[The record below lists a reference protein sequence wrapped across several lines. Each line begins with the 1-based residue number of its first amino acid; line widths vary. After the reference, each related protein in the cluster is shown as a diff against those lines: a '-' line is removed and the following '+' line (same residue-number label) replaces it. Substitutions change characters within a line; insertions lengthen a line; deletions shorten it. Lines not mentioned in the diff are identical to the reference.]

1 MVWDAFLEDEEVQTL
16 KRTPRMIDLV
26 NTIKERRAMR
36 QKDDNLDK
44 LKARNAAVLRR
55 EIKLVESKY
64 LELWK
69 KFNKNRDYTESFL
82 AINSQLSFLYLK
94 YEEIAEKLIEYVHP
108 LVLKQ
113 TKLQFEYLRL
123 EEKYENSSEILKE
136 RKKLRDEKNDIFNK
150 RIREETE
157 AAYPQLIATRR
168 TELKISRGKFL
179 KSWKEYGIDSNI
191 EEKFLKTSGEYAK
204 ILSTVKDL
212 EIKIKELRETKP
224 YLKMLRENYIRDSIL
239 EEKFLDS
246 QRGAEL
252 Q

>member
-1 MVWDAFLEDEEVQTL
+1 MVWDAFMEDEEVQTL
-16 KRTPRMIDLV
+16 KETPLMVDLV
-26 NTIKERRAMR
+26 NTIKERKTMR

-44 LKARNAAVLRR
+44 LKARNATVLRR
-55 EIKLVESKY
+55 EIKLAESKY
-64 LELWK
+64 LELWE
-69 KFNKNRDYTESFL
+69 KFNKNKDYTESFL
-82 AINSQLSFLYLK
+82 AINSQLSFMYLK
-94 YEEIAEKLIEYVHP
+94 FEEIEAKLIEYVHP

-136 RKKLRDEKNDIFNK
+136 RKKLRNEKNDIFN
-150 RIREETE
+150 RRNCEEIE
-157 AAYPQLIATRR
+157 ALYPQSIASRR
-168 TELKISRGKFL
+168 TELKIARGKFL
-179 KSWKEYGIDSNI
+179 ESWKQYGMNSNI
-191 EEKFLKTSGEYAK
+191 EEKSLKTSGEYAK

-246 QRGAEL
+246 QRGVES

>member
-1 MVWDAFLEDEEVQTL
+1 MVWDAFMEDEEVQTL
-16 KRTPRMIDLV
+16 KETPLMVDLV
-26 NTIKERRAMR
+26 NTIKERRTMR

-44 LKARNAAVLRR
+44 LKARNATVLRR
-55 EIKLVESKY
+55 EIKLAESKY
-64 LELWK
+64 LELWE
-69 KFNKNRDYTESFL
+69 KFNKNKDYTESFL

-94 YEEIAEKLIEYVHP
+94 FEEIEAKLIEYVHS

-123 EEKYENSSEILKE
+123 EEKYEDSSEILKE
-136 RKKLRDEKNDIFNK
+136 RKKLRNEKNDIFN
-150 RIREETE
+150 RRNCEEIE
-157 AAYPQLIATRR
+157 ALYPQSIASRR
-168 TELKISRGKFL
+168 TELKIARGKFL
-179 KSWKEYGIDSNI
+179 ESWKQYGMNSNI
-191 EEKFLKTSGEYAK
+191 EEKVLKTSGEYAK
-204 ILSTVKDL
+204 ILSTVKTL

-246 QRGAEL
+246 QRGVES